1 LFRLRW
7 SRTEGN
13 QVYKRRSNDDQT
25 TNEVAERRQNENLK
39 GGRDFQRVKVGKSGL
54 TEADPL
60 LSQNRSMSNH
70 FITWRLYGVE
80 LTCSLA
86 LVQFELLGPKDRELM
101 ALSVRAGTG
110 RLKCSAAR
118 SAGTKS

>member
-1 LFRLRW
+1 MIVGPSLRPPRCAHLFRLRW
-7 SRTEGN
+7 SRTEGS

-25 TNEVAERRQNENLK
+25 TNEVGERRQNENLK

-60 LSQNRSMSNH
+60 LSQNRSMSYH

-80 LTCSLA
+80 LSCTTLVHVSAEDEDELA
-86 LVQFELLGPKDRELM
+86 Q
-101 ALSVRAGTG
+101 VRY
-110 RLKCSAAR
+110 L
-118 SAGTKS
+118 